1 MLQKDCR
8 TRYLEAMLNLI
19 WSQWV
24 TMGVSGNAPI
34 AQKWIID
41 PEVLVI
47 LTCHIGRYDP
57 RVFDAMLE
65 WLGIHQR
72 FLNVQRLKTL
82 NNQMGLSEGN
92 ILTAIANL
100 LIKPSTRSKWSRV
113 ADRIQQNEIREES
126 LFYLKDGGPHPHP
139 TQSDPAFKK
148 AGFSRQK
155 YYDRQAVSQFRAEY
169 SANLILKLRALFGVN
184 ARCEII
190 AYLATHSQANPT
202 ETATAVGYS
211 QKAVHNVMNELFQS
225 GTVTK
230 RIKGRET
237 LYSLREKEWHPLLS
251 WKDPGV
257 QWLDWKNIYSF
268 MIAVW
273 TILKDSEHQDENLI
287 LSELIL
293 LLTRKIPS
301 LPGFLSEPLE
311 TALLGSDQTRISLP
325 SVCNAL
331 EDFIRTLGAC
341 PSE

>member
-1 MLQKDCR
+1 MLD
-8 TRYLEAMLNLI
+8 LI

-24 TMGVSGNAPI
+24 TMGVSGNVPI
-34 AQKWIID
+34 ARKWIID
-41 PEVLVI
+41 PEALVI
-47 LTCHIGRYDP
+47 LTCRIGRYDP

-65 WLGIHQR
+65 WLGTHQR

-82 NNQMGLSEGN
+82 NSQKGLSGGN
-92 ILTAIANL
+92 LLTAIANL
-100 LIKPSTRSKWSRV
+100 LMKPSSRSKWSRV
-113 ADRIQQNEIREES
+113 ADRIQQDEVRQES
-126 LFYLKDGGPHPHP
+126 LFYLKDGRPHPHP
-139 TQSDPAFKK
+139 TQSDPAFEK

-155 YYDRQAVSQFRAEY
+155 YYDRQAVTQFRADY

-202 ETATAVGYS
+202 ETASAVGYS

-237 LYSLREKEWHPLLS
+237 LYSLRQKQWYPLLS
-251 WKDPGV
+251 LKHPV
-257 QWLDWKNIYSF
+257 VRWLDWKGIYSF
-268 MIAVW
+268 MVAVW
-273 TILKDSEHQDENLI
+273 TILDDAEYQDENLL

-293 LLTRKIPS
+293 LLTREIPG

-311 TALLGSDQTRISLP
+311 AALHGPDQTRASLP
-325 SVCNAL
+325 SVCNAV
-331 EDFIRTLGAC
+331 EECIHTLMG
-341 PSE
+341 

>member
-1 MLQKDCR
+1 MLQKDCKS
-8 TRYLEAMLNLI
+8 RYLDAMLELI
-19 WSQWV
+19 WSQWI
-24 TMGVSGNAPI
+24 TMGVSGNAQF
-34 AQKWIID
+34 ARKWIID
-41 PEVLVI
+41 PEALVI
-47 LTCHIGRYDP
+47 ITCRIGRYDP

-82 NNQMGLSEGN
+82 NSQKGLSGGN
-92 ILTAIANL
+92 LLTAIANL
-100 LIKPSTRSKWSRV
+100 LIKPSSRSKWGRI
-113 ADRIQQNEIREES
+113 ADQIPQGEVRQES
-126 LFYLKDGGPHPHP
+126 LFYLKDGRPHPHP
-139 TQSDPAFKK
+139 TQPDPAFGK

-155 YYDRQAVSQFRAEY
+155 YYDRQVVKQFRADC
-169 SANLILKLRALFGVN
+169 SANLILKLRAVFGVN

-202 ETATAVGYS
+202 ETAAAVGYS

-237 LYSLREKEWHPLLS
+237 LYSLRKKEWLPLLS
-251 WKDPGV
+251 LKQPEV
-257 QWLDWKNIYSF
+257 RWLDWKGIYSF

-273 TILKDSEHQDENLI
+273 AILDDSKHQDENLI

-293 LLTRKIPS
+293 LLTQKIPD

-311 TALLGSDQTRISLP
+311 AALRGPDQTRVSLP
-325 SVCNAL
+325 SVCSAL
-331 EDFIRTLGAC
+331 EGFIHTLM
-341 PSE
+341 E

>member
-8 TRYLEAMLNLI
+8 TRYLDAMLDLI
-19 WSQWV
+19 WSQWI
-24 TMGVSGNAPI
+24 TMGVSGNAPF
-34 AQKWIID
+34 ARKWIID
-41 PEVLVI
+41 PEALVI
-47 LTCHIGRYDP
+47 FTCRIGRYDP

-65 WLGIHQR
+65 WLGTHQR

-82 NNQMGLSEGN
+82 NSQKGLSGGN
-92 ILTAIANL
+92 LLTAIANL
-100 LIKPSTRSKWSRV
+100 LIKPSSRSKWSRV
-113 ADRIQQNEIREES
+113 ADRIQQDEVRQES
-126 LFYLKDGGPHPHP
+126 LFYLKDGRPHPRP

-155 YYDRQAVSQFRAEY
+155 YYDRQAVTQFRADY

-184 ARCEII
+184 ARCETI
-190 AYLATHSQANPT
+190 AYLATHSRANPT
-202 ETATAVGYS
+202 ETAAAVGYS

-237 LYSLREKEWHPLLS
+237 LYSLREKQWHPLLS
-251 WKDPGV
+251 LKHPGV
-257 QWLDWKNIYSF
+257 RWLDWKGIYSF

-273 TILKDSEHQDENLI
+273 TILDDSEHQDENLI

-293 LLTRKIPS
+293 LLTREIPS

-311 TALLGSDQTRISLP
+311 AALHGPDQTRMSLP
-325 SVCNAL
+325 SACNAV
-331 EDFIRTLGAC
+331 EEFISTLMG
-341 PSE
+341 

>member
-1 MLQKDCR
+1 MLD
-8 TRYLEAMLNLI
+8 LI
-19 WSQWV
+19 WSQWI
-24 TMGVSGNAPI
+24 TMGVSGNAPF
-34 AQKWIID
+34 ARKWIID
-41 PEVLVI
+41 PEALVI
-47 LTCHIGRYDP
+47 FTCRIGRYDP

-65 WLGIHQR
+65 WLGTHQR
-72 FLNVQRLKTL
+72 FLSVQRLKTL
-82 NNQMGLSEGN
+82 NSQKGLSGGS

-100 LIKPSTRSKWSRV
+100 LIKPSSRSKWSRA
-113 ADRIQQNEIREES
+113 ADRIQQDEVRQES
-126 LFYLKDGGPHPHP
+126 LFYLKDGRPHPRP
-139 TQSDPAFKK
+139 TQSDPAFRK

-155 YYDRQAVSQFRAEY
+155 YYDRQAVTQFRADY

-202 ETATAVGYS
+202 ETAAAVGYS

-251 WKDPGV
+251 LKHPGV
-257 QWLDWKNIYSF
+257 RWLDWKGIYSF

-273 TILKDSEHQDENLI
+273 TILDDSGHQDENLI

-293 LLTRKIPS
+293 LLTREIPS

-311 TALLGSDQTRISLP
+311 AALHGPDQTWGSLP
-325 SVCNAL
+325 SACNAV
-331 EDFIRTLGAC
+331 EEFIHTLMG
-341 PSE
+341 